1 MLKLL
6 AASTLVAAACLAVD
20 SEKQHKALASQPKP
34 RAWHAGAVWR
44 FVTTPS
50 AGKAKPDVLTFRVTD
65 QPGVSCLG
73 GWKDV
78 WRKFVIVE
86 GHVRFGTPTYEVEG
100 RALHMNLSG
109 DMCDDYDIIDG
120 VLTGPQF
127 TGERRSF
134 GLGGGEVIG
143 KVQGSC
149 VKQ

>member
-6 AASTLVAAACLAVD
+6 ATSTLIATACLAAD
-20 SEKQHKALASQPKP
+20 SEKQHNVLASQATP
-34 RAWHAGAVWR
+34 REWHPGAVWR

-50 AGKAKPDVLTFRVTD
+50 AAKGKPAVLTFRVTD

-73 GWKDV
+73 GWKEA
-78 WRKFVIVE
+78 WRKLIIVE

-120 VLTGPQF
+120 VLTGAQF
-127 TGERRSF
+127 TGERSSF
-134 GLGGGEVIG
+134 GMDGGEVIG

>member
-6 AASTLVAAACLAVD
+6 AISTLIATACLAAD
-20 SEKQHKALASQPKP
+20 SEKQHKALASQPTP
-34 RAWHAGAVWR
+34 REWHAGAVWR
-44 FVTTPS
+44 FVTTSS
-50 AGKAKPDVLTFRVTD
+50 AGKTKSEVLTFRVTD

-73 GWKDV
+73 GWKDG
-78 WRKFVIVE
+78 WRKFAIVE
-86 GHVRFGTPTYEVEG
+86 GHVRYGTPTYEVAG

-120 VLTGPQF
+120 VLTGTHF

-134 GLGGGEVIG
+134 GLGGGEVTG